1 MTDLIIITPSI
12 FNIIKSELT
21 KNAIIE
27 KKYRDLY
34 AKYKCFSN
42 VSVVTTTPILNTRFN
57 RHKTVYNSISK
68 PTNLKKQILGILNVI
83 NDSNYLK
90 MFNKIRMI
98 ITTENTYYITSE
110 LLQKCCLQIFYV
122 HIYLKLFMDIYQF
135 LKLDE
140 KKIMLEN
147 VNKYVNDFIIKKEY
161 LLIDKEILPPDTAYD
176 YFCYVQKHKAMING
190 KNIIILELLKTNILS
205 LKLEDYILYITDELN
220 ITICESH
227 IELLLQMLLNIKKS
241 HSTNITINAKIIFDK
256 TNNQKIK
263 FMINDLQCSTPC
275 T

>member
-1 MTDLIIITPSI
+1 MTDIIIISPNI
-12 FNIIKSELT
+12 FNIIKSDLI
-21 KNAIIE
+21 KNDVIE

-42 VSVVTTTPILNTRFN
+42 ISVVTIPIQNTRYN
-57 RHKTVYNSISK
+57 RHKTVYNISK

-83 NDSNYLK
+83 NESNYLK

-122 HIYLKLFMDIYQF
+122 HIYLKLFMDIYEF

-140 KKIMLEN
+140 KKIMLDN
-147 VNKYVNDFIIKKEY
+147 VNKYVNDFIINKEY
-161 LLIDKEILPPDTAYD
+161 LLIDKETSQDTAYD
-176 YFCYVQKHKAMING
+176 YFCYIQKHKSIING
-190 KNIIILELLKTNILS
+190 KNIIILELLKTNLLS
-205 LKLEDYILYITDELN
+205 LKLEDYIVYITGELD

-263 FMINDLQCSTPC
+263 FMINDLQCSSPC